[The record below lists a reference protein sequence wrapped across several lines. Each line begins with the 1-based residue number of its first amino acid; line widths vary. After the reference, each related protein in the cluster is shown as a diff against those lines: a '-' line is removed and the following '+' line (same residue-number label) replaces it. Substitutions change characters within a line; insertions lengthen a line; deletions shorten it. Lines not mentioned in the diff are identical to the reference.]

1 LVAVKIT
8 DETVRQLCDL
18 ARLHLEPAEAERMR
32 DDLEK
37 ILDYVEKLSEL
48 DTTGIPPTSHVVE
61 MPTPTRE
68 DEPEGILP
76 VEEAL
81 RNAPSASGNAF
92 VVPKVIE

>member
-1 LVAVKIT
+1 MKIT
-8 DETVRQLCDL
+8 GETVRQLCEL
-18 ARLHLEPAEAERMR
+18 ARLHLEPEEAERMR
-32 DDLEK
+32 RDLAR

-68 DEPEGILP
+68 DRGERVLS

-81 RNAPSASGNAF
+81 RNAPRVSGSAF
-92 VVPKVIE
+92 VVPRVIE